1 MCRRTGFFLIVVTFS
16 LLLAG
21 CRGYELHGTPYQPQ
35 QPAPPI
41 EGLNW
46 DGANFN
52 LSQLQGKPVLLFF
65 GYTNCPDVCPTTLA
79 EMRVLRQN
87 LGPKADKMAF
97 VYVSV
102 DPERDTVAR
111 LKEFIP
117 QFDPAFYGVHV
128 DGAGLEPIKQ
138 GYGVVAEKVYNDPKD
153 PSKGYSV
160 DHTART
166 YLIDP
171 TGRLATSYHYQT
183 DLADIQKDVEYL
195 MR

>member
-1 MCRRTGFFLIVVTFS
+1 MVTYTKILIALAAML

-21 CRGYELHGTPYQPQ
+21 CENYQLHGSPYEPP
-35 QPAPPI
+35 QPAPAI
-41 EGLNW
+41 DGINW
-46 DGANFN
+46 DGTNFS
-52 LSQLQGKPVLLFF
+52 LSQLQGKPALLFF

-87 LGPKADKMAF
+87 LAANADKMAF

-128 DGAGLEPIKQ
+128 NSIDLETIKQ
-138 GYGVVAEKVYNDPKD
+138 GYGVIAEKVYRDPNDRAA
-153 PSKGYSV
+153 GYAI
-160 DHTART
+160 DHTARL
-166 YLIDP
+166 YLIGP
-171 TGRLATSYHYQT
+171 AGRLATSYPYGT
-183 DLADIQKDVEYL
+183 DIANIQKDVEYL
-195 MR
+195 IR

>member
-1 MCRRTGFFLIVVTFS
+1 MHKLVRFFVAMAGAFLV
-16 LLLAG
+16 AG
-21 CRGYELHGTPYQPQ
+21 CAGAYEYHGATYQP
-35 QPAPPI
+35 PAAATPI
-41 EGLNW
+41 SGVNW
-46 DGANFN
+46 DGADFN

-97 VYVSV
+97 VYVSI

-117 QFDPAFYGVHV
+117 LFDPAFYGVHV
-128 DGAGLEPIKQ
+128 DESALGPVKD
-138 GYGVVAEKVYNDPKD
+138 GYGVYAEKVYKD
-153 PSKGYSV
+153 ANNPSAGYSV

-166 YLIDP
+166 YLVSPDGKL
-171 TGRLATSYHYQT
+171 TASYPYQT
-183 DLADIQKDVEYL
+183 DIADIQKDVEHFIK
-195 MR
+195 

>member
-1 MCRRTGFFLIVVTFS
+1 MPKYAKLFVALAVLA

-21 CRGYELHGTPYQPQ
+21 CRGYEFHGSPYEPP
-35 QPAPPI
+35 QPAPAI
-41 EGLNW
+41 SGINW
-46 DGANFN
+46 DGANFD
-52 LSQLQGKPVLLFF
+52 LSQLQGKPALVFF

-87 LGPKADKMAF
+87 LGDKADKMAF

-128 DGAGLEPIKQ
+128 NSIDLEPIKQ
-138 GYGVVAEKVYNDPKD
+138 GYGVIAEKVYKDQNDR
-153 PSKGYSV
+153 SAGYSV

-166 YLIDP
+166 YLIGP
-171 TGRLATSYHYQT
+171 KGRLVTSYPYGT
-183 DLADIQKDVEYL
+183 EVETIQKDVEYL
-195 MR
+195 IR

>member
-1 MCRRTGFFLIVVTFS
+1 MQKHAKVLVAIAVLA

-21 CRGYELHGTPYQPQ
+21 CKGYQFSGAPYQPPQ
-35 QPAPPI
+35 TAPAI
-41 EGLNW
+41 SGLNW
-46 DGANFN
+46 DGAQFN
-52 LSQLQGKPVLLFF
+52 LSQLEGKPVLLFF

-79 EMRVLRQN
+79 AWKQLRQN
-87 LGPKADKMAF
+87 LGAKGDQTAF

-128 DGAGLEPIKQ
+128 NSIDLETIKQ
-138 GYGVVAEKVYNDPKD
+138 GYGVVAEKVYTDPNN
-153 PSKGYSV
+153 PAAGYSV

-166 YLIDP
+166 YLIGP
-171 TGRLATSYHYQT
+171 KGRLATSYPYGT
-183 DLADIQKDVEYL
+183 DIASIQKDIEYL
-195 MR
+195 IR

>member
-1 MCRRTGFFLIVVTFS
+1 MRKHAVLPIVVIALS
-16 LLLAG
+16 LLLTA
-21 CRGYELHGTPYQPQ
+21 CRGYELHGAPYQPP
-35 QPAPPI
+35 QPASPI
-41 EGLNW
+41 SGLNW
-46 DGANFN
+46 DGTSFH

-65 GYTNCPDVCPTTLA
+65 GFTNCPDVCPSTLA

-87 LGPKADKMAF
+87 LGDKADKMAF

-111 LKEFIP
+111 LKQYIT

-128 DGAGLEPIKQ
+128 NSIDLEPVKQ
-138 GYGVVAEKVYNDPKD
+138 GYGVVAEKVYYDD
-153 PSKGYSV
+153 TDRSKGYSV

-166 YLIDP
+166 YLIGP
-171 TGRLATSYHYQT
+171 AGRLATSYSYGT

-195 MR
+195 IN

>member
-1 MCRRTGFFLIVVTFS
+1 MRRYIALLIVVITLS
-16 LLLAG
+16 LVLAG
-21 CRGYELHGTPYQPQ
+21 CETYQLHGTPYQPP

-41 EGLNW
+41 TGLNL

-65 GYTNCPDVCPTTLA
+65 GFTNCPDVCPTTLA
-79 EMRVLRQN
+79 EMRVVRQR
-87 LGPKADKMAF
+87 LGDKAEQMAF

-111 LKEFIP
+111 LKEYIP

-128 DGAGLEPIKQ
+128 NSIDLEAIKQ
-138 GYGVVAEKVYNDPKD
+138 GYGLVAEKVYTDPKD
-153 PSKGYSV
+153 PSKGYSI

-166 YLIDP
+166 YLVGP
-171 TGRLATSYHYQT
+171 AGRLATSYPYGT
-183 DLADIQKDVEYL
+183 DLAEVQKDVEYL
-195 MR
+195 IR

>member
-1 MCRRTGFFLIVVTFS
+1 MQKHAKILVVVAVVAVV
-16 LLLAG
+16 LAG
-21 CRGYELHGTPYQPQ
+21 CGAYQYQGTPYEPPQ
-35 QPAPPI
+35 AATPI
-41 EGLNW
+41 AGVNW
-46 DGANFN
+46 DGSQFS

-87 LGPKADKMAF
+87 LGAKAEKMAF

-117 QFDPAFYGVHV
+117 VFDPAFYGVHV
-128 DGAGLEPIKQ
+128 DSPELETIKK
-138 GYGVVAEKVYNDPKD
+138 GYGVYAEKVYKDPSD

-166 YLIDP
+166 YLISP
-171 TGRLATSYHYQT
+171 SAQLVASYPYGT
-183 DLADIQKDVEYL
+183 DVESIGKDVEHL
-195 MR
+195 IK